1 MTAVSVSSRPQ
12 VRIAVRSGR
21 AVAVG
26 VGDEPVAL
34 AGGDPVEQALA
45 VADLAPRALSL
56 QPRESFG
63 MAYQGQRMFTAIG
76 AVAGRRGQQGIP
88 GPAGGQSFQRL
99 AGETLSAL
107 RLVYELDGEVFAL
120 DSGDA
125 DHIDMLL
132 GITLTAAAAGEPVNV
147 QRSGVIDDAGWSWT
161 PGLVWLG
168 VDGRLT
174 QTPPADGFD
183 VLIGAAT
190 SATRITLNITDP
202 IELE

>member
-1 MTAVSVSSRPQ
+1 MAEAELPYLATLEIRDSDTAELEREYLVCLQ
-12 VRIAVRSGR
+12 QQ
-21 AVAVG
+21 
-26 VGDEPVAL
+26 DL
-34 AGGDPVEQALA
+34 QLVEQ
-45 VADLAPRALSL
+45 
-56 QPRESFG
+56 G
-63 MAYQGQRMFTAIG
+63 GQGPPG
-76 AVAGRRGQQGIP
+76 VP
-88 GPAGGQSFQRL
+88 GPAGGSALQRL

-147 QRSGVIDDAGWSWT
+147 QRSGVIDDGGWSWT
-161 PGLVWLG
+161 PGRVWLG

-174 QTPPADGFD
+174 QTPPVAGYD
-183 VLIGAAT
+183 VLIGSAV

>member
-1 MTAVSVSSRPQ
+1 MSLQQQEV
-12 VRIAVRSGR
+12 
-21 AVAVG
+21 
-26 VGDEPVAL
+26 L
-34 AGGDPVEQALA
+34 LVEQ
-45 VADLAPRALSL
+45 
-56 QPRESFG
+56 G
-63 MAYQGQRMFTAIG
+63 GQGPPG
-76 AVAGRRGQQGIP
+76 PPGVP
-88 GPAGGQSFQRL
+88 GPAGGSALQRL

-147 QRSGVIDDAGWSWT
+147 QRYGVIYDAGWSWT
-161 PGLVWLG
+161 PGRVWLG

-190 SATRITLNITDP
+190 SATRITLNLTDP